1 MIYQE
6 DVDLVKCRA
15 KRKGAAGR
23 MNFTLYPDSL
33 VSACFLNIKPG
44 IDANASFIRLMI
56 LIAIL
61 SKKLCQIICLKN
73 VIFGLFSIAVLPS
86 YSVS

>member
-1 MIYQE
+1 MGCQEMIYQE
-6 DVDLVKCRA
+6 DIDLVKCRA
-15 KRKGAAGR
+15 KQKGAAGG

-33 VSACFLNIKPG
+33 VSACFLNRKPE

-61 SKKLCQIICLKN
+61 NKKTMPNYL
-73 VIFGLFSIAVLPS
+73 S
-86 YSVS
+86 